1 MSETEGLSAAQLRAR
16 KRQEKIKASAS
27 TRINKV
33 VGTARGEE
41 GADYMKS
48 QPGCCI
54 VLAFK
59 LTVV

>member
-48 QPGCCI
+48 QLQAAAAPSE
-54 VLAFK
+54 
-59 LTVV
+59 LTLV